1 MKDTKK
7 KIPQIIVRSRD
18 VHGAVIAQMD
28 AMQLTPTEIVKEFKA
43 AGLTIHMSSLSRYIN
58 HGGSELCSLTEI
70 QITYLCALLNI
81 KLAIIVELG
90 DTKQVNSKKR
100 VERLIAYDKWVREH
114 DGNMMISSKKVSNLT
129 AKALI
134 PKRHRLEKKKKSS

>member
-28 AMQLTPTEIVKEFKA
+28 AMQLTPTEIVKEFNS
-43 AGLTIHMSSLSRYIN
+43 AGIKIHMSSLSRYIN
-58 HGGSELCSLTEI
+58 HGGSELCSLTEL

-81 KLAIIVELG
+81 KLAIIIELG
-90 DTKQVNSKKR
+90 DVSKFNSKKR
-100 VERLIAYDKWVREH
+100 VEKLIAYDKWVREH
-114 DGNMMISSKKVSNLT
+114 DGNVMISSKRVSNLT
-129 AKALI
+129 EKALT
-134 PKRHRLEKKKKSS
+134 PRKKLPGKKKSS